1 MRNIFYILILLLITS
16 CSVREKI
23 VEVPVEKVK
32 KEYIYNTKVDTIK
45 DSIMTKDSIF
55 MYIQGD
61 TVFKTKIQNKYL
73 YKYRNIYIK
82 DTIHTTD
89 TIPKIVTVTKEN
101 KATLAT
107 IKDTI
112 LQIGT
117 LALVILLIIA
127 MLKLK
132 KNG

>member
-32 KEYIYNTKVDTIK
+32 KEYIYNTKVDTIR
-45 DSIMTKDSIF
+45 DSIMTKDSVF

-73 YKYRNIYIK
+73 YKYRNIYVK

>member
-1 MRNIFYILILLLITS
+1 MRNIFYILILLFITS

-23 VEVPVEKVK
+23 VEVPVEKIK
-32 KEYIYNTKVDTIK
+32 KEYIYNTKIDTIR
-45 DSIMTKDSIF
+45 DSIMTKDSVF

-82 DTIHTTD
+82 DTIYNTD

-101 KATLAT
+101 KATST
-107 IKDTI
+107 IIKDAI
-112 LQIGT
+112 LQIGI
-117 LALVILLIIA
+117 LFLVILLIA
-127 MLKLK
+127 ATLKLK

>member
-32 KEYIYNTKVDTIK
+32 KEYIYNTKIDTVR
-45 DSIMTKDSIF
+45 DSIMTKDSVF

-73 YKYRNIYIK
+73 YKYRNVYIK

-101 KATLAT
+101 KATLST

-127 MLKLK
+127 MIKLK

>member
-1 MRNIFYILILLLITS
+1 MRNIFYILILLFITS

-23 VEVPVEKVK
+23 VEVPVKKIK
-32 KEYIYNTKVDTIK
+32 KEYVYNTKIDTIR
-45 DSIMTKDSIF
+45 DSIMTKDSVF

-82 DTIHTTD
+82 DTIYNTD
-89 TIPKIVTVTKEN
+89 TIPKIITVTKEN
-101 KATLAT
+101 KATST
-107 IKDTI
+107 IIKDAI
-112 LQIGT
+112 LQIGI
-117 LALVILLIIA
+117 LSLVILLIVA
-127 MLKLK
+127 TLKLK

>member
-32 KEYIYNTKVDTIK
+32 KEYIYNTKIDTIR

-82 DTIHTTD
+82 DTIYTID